1 MLVFFRAC
9 LAAVLVG
16 ILSVSTAVAAE
27 KIAVVDTAVA
37 IFGSATAQ
45 NKFKEAEQSADFL
58 ALKAKYE
65 SSTADL
71 QAMMKEAE
79 SKRLTWSQE
88 EAAEHQKKM
97 GYAKADAD
105 LAIQK
110 IKAEDQ
116 QLRQAV
122 IQQLGPLAQVALQE
136 IIKEESITLLLRAE
150 SVLHV
155 APELQITAKLADRID
170 QKAAKNNLSLWVAQC
185 HDFHS
190 LSEK

>member
-1 MLVFFRAC
+1 MLVFFRAF
-9 LAAVLVG
+9 LAVVLVG

-170 QKAAKNNLSLWVAQC
+170 QKAAK
-185 HDFHS
+185 
-190 LSEK
+190 K

>member
-1 MLVFFRAC
+1 MLVFFRAF

-16 ILSVSTAVAAE
+16 VLSVSNAVAAD
-27 KIAVVDTAVA
+27 KIAVVNTAVA
-37 IFGSATAQ
+37 IFGSQTAQ
-45 NKFKEAEQSADFL
+45 NKLKEAEQSADFL

-65 SSTADL
+65 SSSADL
-71 QAMMKEAE
+71 QAMAKEAE

-88 EAAEHQKKM
+88 EAAQHQKKM

-110 IKAEDQ
+110 IKAEQQ
-116 QLRQAV
+116 QLEQRIV
-122 IQQLGPLAQVALQE
+122 QQLAPLAQLALQE

-155 APELQITAKLADRID
+155 APELTITAKLAERID
-170 QKAAKNNLSLWVAQC
+170 QKAAK
-185 HDFHS
+185 
-190 LSEK
+190 K

>member
-1 MLVFFRAC
+1 MLLNFRAFL
-9 LAAVLVG
+9 LAALVAVM
-16 ILSVSTAVAAE
+16 SASTAVAAE

-45 NKFKEAEQSADFL
+45 NKLKEAEQSADFL

-65 SSTADL
+65 SSSADL

-105 LAIQK
+105 LAVQK
-110 IKAEDQ
+110 IKAEQQ
-116 QLRQAV
+116 QLQQSI
-122 IQQLGPLAQVALQE
+122 IQQLGPLAQLALQE
-136 IIKEESITLLLRAE
+136 IIKEESITLLLRAD

-155 APELQITAKLADRID
+155 APEYQITAKLAQRID
-170 QKAAKNNLSLWVAQC
+170 QKVAK
-185 HDFHS
+185 
-190 LSEK
+190 K